1 MNEKKSQ
8 RTAENCGAQTMKPK
22 QMNNQSKTSKIIL
35 KIMIQKL
42 ILFAVVM
49 LCIIQSYA
57 QTGSIFNNGAQIVST
72 SGNYW
77 IVNNGNFTLTS
88 ESPVNLAKLAN
99 LIIGNNSSLAL
110 TPTTCLTVNELLTNN
125 QSAGTNGVIVHST
138 AAGTSSLIA
147 GSATGIGSAEA
158 ERWIAAGKWNI
169 ISSPLSGQ
177 TVSGFLTNNSRIAS
191 KDVSGVTVRGILDYD
206 PVANSWSTPSASGP
220 TGNLGGGKGFSMR
233 LQGTNPPADN
243 AAVTFHGSL
252 QTGDQTMTNLVK
264 GKWNSV
270 GNPYTS
276 AMGITENSAV
286 GSASFLSVNA
296 SSGNS
301 NIDPAYGYIYVW
313 SDGDASNGQN
323 GHYKMIGNLSMDFTA
338 DYDIQQGQAFMVKMN
353 TNATSLVFNRAM
365 QLHAP
370 NLTFKSAGVPWP
382 AILVKTAAGNLV
394 SSTMIAFNSNMT
406 KGLDPNYDAGILK
419 GTSDLVIYTRLVED
433 NGIPFAIQAL
443 PDNELNAMIIPVG
456 LDFKT
461 GGEVVFSS
469 ELLNLPANCKVILE
483 DKLTKTFT
491 DLSKDEY
498 RVTIPENSVI
508 NDRFQLHAGDIISE
522 INDVIA
528 ANQFIAYA
536 VPNIGI
542 RIEGEVSN
550 HARATLFDVLGRVVL
565 LKNLSEGNLNILQT
579 PNLKPGLY
587 LLTVIDTKGMH
598 TFKILAGL

>member
-1 MNEKKSQ
+1 
-8 RTAENCGAQTMKPK
+8 MK
-22 QMNNQSKTSKIIL
+22 
-35 KIMIQKL
+35 QKL
-42 ILFAVVM
+42 LLFTVVL
-49 LCIIQSYA
+49 LCTMQSYS
-57 QTGSIFNNGAQIVST
+57 QTGSIYNNGAQIVST

-77 IVNNGNFTLTS
+77 VVNNGNFTLTS
-88 ESPVNLAKLAN
+88 ESSVHLANLSN
-99 LIIGNNSSLAL
+99 LIIGNNSSIAL
-110 TPTTCLTVNELLTNN
+110 TPTTCLTVSEVLTNN
-125 QSAGTNGVIVHST
+125 KSAGTNGVIVHST

-147 GSATGIGSAEA
+147 GAATGTGSAEA

-169 ISSPLSGQ
+169 VSSPLSGQ
-177 TVSGFLTNNSRIAS
+177 SVSNFLTNNSGIAS
-191 KDVSGVTVRGILDYD
+191 KDVSGINVRGILDYD
-206 PVANSWSTPSASGP
+206 PVANAWSTPSANGP

-243 AAVTFHGSL
+243 AAVAFNGSL
-252 QTGDQTMTNLVK
+252 QAGDQTMTNLVK
-264 GKWNSV
+264 GKWNCI

-276 AMGITENSAV
+276 AMGITDNSAV
-286 GSASFLSVNA
+286 GSASFLSVNTP
-296 SSGNS
+296 SNTS

-365 QLHAP
+365 QLHEP
-370 NLTFKSAGVPWP
+370 NLTFKSATAPWP
-382 AILVKTAAGNLV
+382 AILLKSVAGNQV
-394 SSTMIAFNSNMT
+394 STTMIAFNSNMT
-406 KGLDPNYDAGILK
+406 NGLDPAYDAGLLK

-443 PDNELNAMIIPVG
+443 PDNGLNTMIIPVG

-461 GGEVVFSS
+461 GGDVVFSS
-469 ELLNLPANCKVILE
+469 DLLNLPAACKVILE

-498 RVTIPENSVI
+498 RINIPANSFI
-508 NDRFQLHAGDIISE
+508 GDRFQLHAGDIISG

-528 ANQFIAYA
+528 ANQLMAYF
-536 VPNIGI
+536 VSNIGI

-550 HARATLFDVLGRVVL
+550 HAKATLFDVLGRVVL
-565 LKNLSEGNLNILQT
+565 IRNLEEGILNILLT
-579 PNLKPGLY
+579 PYLKPGLY
-587 LLTVIDTKGMH
+587 LLAVKDAKGTQ

>member
-1 MNEKKSQ
+1 
-8 RTAENCGAQTMKPK
+8 MK
-22 QMNNQSKTSKIIL
+22 
-35 KIMIQKL
+35 QKL
-42 ILFAVVM
+42 LLFTAVL
-49 LCIIQSYA
+49 LCTMQSYA
-57 QTGSIFNNGAQIVST
+57 QTGSIINKGAQIVST

-77 IVNNGNFTLTS
+77 VVNNGNFILNS
-88 ESPVNLAKLAN
+88 ESSVNLATLAN
-99 LIIGNNSSLAL
+99 LIIGNNSSIAL
-110 TPTTCLTVNELLTNN
+110 TPTTCLTVSEVLTNN
-125 QSAGTNGVIVHST
+125 KSAGTNGVIVHST
-138 AAGTSSLIA
+138 ADGTSSLIA
-147 GSATGIGSAEA
+147 GAATGTGSAEA

-169 ISSPLSGQ
+169 VSSPLSGQ
-177 TVSGFLTNNSRIAS
+177 SVSGFLTNNSIIAT
-191 KDVSGVTVRGILDYD
+191 KDVSGVNVRGILDYD
-206 PVANSWSTPSASGP
+206 PVANAWSTPSASGP

-233 LQGTNPPADN
+233 LQGTNPPADDD
-243 AAVTFHGSL
+243 AVTFNGSL
-252 QTGDQTMTNLVK
+252 QAGDQTMTNLVK

-276 AMGITENSAV
+276 AMGITENSTV

-296 SSGNS
+296 PSINS

-370 NLTFKSAGVPWP
+370 DLTFKSANAPWP
-382 AILVKTAAGNLV
+382 AILLKAAVGNQV
-394 SSTMIAFNSNMT
+394 STTMIAFNSSMT
-406 KGLDPNYDAGILK
+406 KGLDPAYDAGLLK

-443 PDNELNAMIIPVG
+443 PDNGLNTMIIPVG

-483 DKLTKTFT
+483 DKLTKSFT
-491 DLSKDEY
+491 DLSKDVY
-498 RVTIPENSVI
+498 RLTIPANALI
-508 NDRFQLHAGDIISE
+508 GDRFQLHAGNIISG
-522 INDVIA
+522 INNGLA
-528 ANQFIAYA
+528 ANQLIAYA
-536 VPNIGI
+536 VPKIEI

-550 HARATLFDVLGRVVL
+550 HAKATLFDVLGRVVL
-565 LKNLSEGNLNILQT
+565 LKNLSEGNLNILPT

-587 LLTVIDTKGMH
+587 LLAVTDTKGGH

>member
-1 MNEKKSQ
+1 
-8 RTAENCGAQTMKPK
+8 MK
-22 QMNNQSKTSKIIL
+22 
-35 KIMIQKL
+35 QKL
-42 ILFAVVM
+42 LLFTAVL
-49 LCIIQSYA
+49 LCTIQSYA
-57 QTGSIFNNGAQIVST
+57 QTGSILNNGAQIVSQ

-77 IVNNGNFTLTS
+77 VVNNGNFTLTS
-88 ESPVNLAKLAN
+88 ESSVNLANLAN
-99 LIIGNNSSLAL
+99 LIIGNNSSIAL
-110 TPTTCLTVNELLTNN
+110 TPTTCLTVSEVLTNN
-125 QSAGTNGVIVHST
+125 KSAGTNGVIVHST

-147 GSATGIGSAEA
+147 GAATGTGSAEA

-169 ISSPLSGQ
+169 VSSPLSGQ
-177 TVSGFLTNNSRIAS
+177 SVSNFLTNNSGIAS
-191 KDVSGVTVRGILDYD
+191 KDVSGINVRGILDYD
-206 PVANSWSTPSASGP
+206 PVANAWSTPSANGP

-243 AAVTFHGSL
+243 AAVAFNGSL
-252 QTGDQTMTNLVK
+252 QAGDQTMTNLVK
-264 GKWNSV
+264 GKWNCI

-276 AMGITENSAV
+276 AMGITDNSAV
-286 GSASFLSVNA
+286 GSASFLSVNTP
-296 SSGNS
+296 SNTS

-365 QLHAP
+365 QLHEP
-370 NLTFKSAGVPWP
+370 NLTFKSATAPWP
-382 AILVKTAAGNLV
+382 AILLKSVAGNQV
-394 SSTMIAFNSNMT
+394 STTMIAFNSNMT
-406 KGLDPNYDAGILK
+406 NGLDPAYDAGLLK

-443 PDNELNAMIIPVG
+443 PDNGLNTMIIPVG

-461 GGEVVFSS
+461 GGDVVFSS
-469 ELLNLPANCKVILE
+469 DLLNLPAACKVILE

-498 RVTIPENSVI
+498 RINIPANSFI
-508 NDRFQLHAGDIISE
+508 GDRFQLHAGDIISG

-528 ANQFIAYA
+528 ANQLMAYF
-536 VPNIGI
+536 VSNIGI

-550 HARATLFDVLGRVVL
+550 HAKATLFDVLGRVVL
-565 LKNLSEGNLNILQT
+565 IRNLEEGILNILLT
-579 PNLKPGLY
+579 PYLKPGLY
-587 LLTVIDTKGMH
+587 LLAVKDAKGTQ